1 MKRILFFSIFTCV
14 LVFQTL
20 LNAQTTYTLIANGG
34 DAVNNTLL
42 FTEASVITIT
52 ENPGHRWH
60 ICMKTPI

>member
-52 ENPGHRWH
+52 ENPVHRRH
-60 ICMKTPI
+60 ICMKAPI